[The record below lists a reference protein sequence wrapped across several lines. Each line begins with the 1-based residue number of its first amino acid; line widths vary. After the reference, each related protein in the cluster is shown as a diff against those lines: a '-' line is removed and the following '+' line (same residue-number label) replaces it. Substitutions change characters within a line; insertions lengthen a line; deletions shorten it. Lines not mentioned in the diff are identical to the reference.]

1 MDRQDTVINMRIT
14 REVATLFGRLMD
26 NAILARTTCHMDSLR
41 VSTNPDNKV
50 DDNTVQ
56 GVGE

>member
-1 MDRQDTVINMRIT
+1 MDGQDAVMNMRII
-14 REVATLFGRLMD
+14 REVATLFGRPMD
-26 NAILARTTCHMDSLR
+26 NAILARTTCHMDGLK
-41 VSTNPDNKV
+41 VSTNSDNKV